1 MSGKGD
7 LDEGVGVGVGR
18 ARLEFEMR
26 RKQFRSSQ
34 WLEVEGWLRAELTH
48 DAQASEVPQHREAGV
63 G

>member
-7 LDEGVGVGVGR
+7 PDEGVGVGRGNVKAGISD
-18 ARLEFEMR
+18 EM
-26 RKQFRSSQ
+26 KQFRRSQ
-34 WLEVEGWLRAELTH
+34 WLETEGWFRAGLTH